1 MNQFEDL
8 VDETIENQNN
18 VSNNNELMNLSTYS
32 INNNPIVSDLVK
44 LGYNYLYSKRLVSYF
59 HPNNLDTALDYL
71 FEINGKIQHNFINNF
86 SNPECFICGKLLK
99 DHINN
104 ENQDSNILIDNNNEN
119 NISKPI
125 NAEKNLIELDNI
137 NLNEEEEKEIC
148 KICDQLYIKN
158 NQTTLQNCYHSFCK
172 NCWYN
177 FLSVKINGN
186 KLTQI
191 KCLEYECQ
199 EKLPFEFIMNI
210 IKDNKELIQKYKNYK
225 TKLDILDDPNKKF
238 CPYPGCDSYG
248 EIKDEKEKDVKCKN
262 GHSFCFICCQK
273 SHGKIQCNEKIDEN
287 LEEYAKL
294 KFIKK
299 CPKCGTWT
307 EKEQGCNHITCAEC
321 NHQWCWLCNGDYFVD
336 HYNKGKCKGFQFFKP
351 KDDYEIQLAFEG
363 KIQIKS
369 EERQIEYENNYN
381 VYDNFQNYI
390 EPNILFSYKKF
401 LVLLI
406 YIIFGQPISYICIS
420 TRDAKYLKYGYYANF
435 VSLFYFIST
444 FLIGFANFIFQIYLN
459 ICMFIFFILLKGNLF
474 FYYFSEMI
482 YYIIK
487 IDVFEGRYYEYTDI
501 IYDIAT
507 LFFGFFFGCFFW
519 SVSKGYDYVDV
530 FNSRIKYLGRKIF
543 TLTLVLN
550 GVILDLILFPLQFIA
565 NICITIIFTIKFHSF
580 AQFVDKSRDL
590 INDVIRLRY

>member
-1 MNQFEDL
+1 M
-8 VDETIENQNN
+8 
-18 VSNNNELMNLSTYS
+18 
-32 INNNPIVSDLVK
+32 
-44 LGYNYLYSKRLVSYF
+44 
-59 HPNNLDTALDYL
+59 DTALDYL

-125 NAEKNLIELDNI
+125 NAEKNLIELENI

>member
-1 MNQFEDL
+1 MNNFVDL
-8 VDETIENQNN
+8 IDESENNN
-18 VSNNNELMNLSTYS
+18 NISNNNELLNLSTYS

-125 NAEKNLIELDNI
+125 NAEKNLIELENI

>member
-125 NAEKNLIELDNI
+125 NAEKNLIELENI

>member
-125 NAEKNLIELDNI
+125 NAEKNLIELENI

-210 IKDNKELIQKYKNYK
+210 IKDNKELIKKYKNYK

>member
-125 NAEKNLIELDNI
+125 NAEKNLIELENI

-550 GVILDLILFPLQFIA
+550 GVILDLILFSLQFIA

>member
-125 NAEKNLIELDNI
+125 NAEKNLIELENI

-459 ICMFIFFILLKGNLF
+459 IFMFIFFILLKGNLF

-482 YYIIK
+482 YYIIN

>member
-125 NAEKNLIELDNI
+125 NAEKNLIELENI

-210 IKDNKELIQKYKNYK
+210 IKDNKELIEKYKNYK
-225 TKLDILDDPNKKF
+225 FKLDILNDPNKKF

-406 YIIFGQPISYICIS
+406 YIIFGQYFW
-420 TRDAKYLKYGYYANF
+420 TT
-435 VSLFYFIST
+435 YFI
-444 FLIGFANFIFQIYLN
+444 YLY
-459 ICMFIFFILLKGNLF
+459 
-474 FYYFSEMI
+474 FY
-482 YYIIK
+482 
-487 IDVFEGRYYEYTDI
+487 
-501 IYDIAT
+501 
-507 LFFGFFFGCFFW
+507 
-519 SVSKGYDYVDV
+519 
-530 FNSRIKYLGRKIF
+530 
-543 TLTLVLN
+543 
-550 GVILDLILFPLQFIA
+550 
-565 NICITIIFTIKFHSF
+565 
-580 AQFVDKSRDL
+580 
-590 INDVIRLRY
+590 